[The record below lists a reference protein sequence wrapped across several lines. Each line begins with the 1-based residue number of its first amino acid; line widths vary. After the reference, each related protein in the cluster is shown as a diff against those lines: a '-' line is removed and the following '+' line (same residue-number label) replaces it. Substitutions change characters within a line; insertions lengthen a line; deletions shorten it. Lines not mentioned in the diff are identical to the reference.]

1 MQIQLLKRIKFNNF
15 PKKTNILFYEFIP
28 NKFIKIF
35 IKFRKHS
42 FIFNDRKREINI
54 FVFLSIFFS
63 YKSIK
68 IIFIENLHT
77 AYVANFIK
85 FSKAKI
91 VINYHDN
98 DYNFYRLKKYF
109 EEVYFLSYQ
118 NGARHIINDLFGN
131 KNLTNCVDN
140 KNFSADYIFTFNSV
154 INQMYKK
161 YIECRTISIGNIKN
175 NIISLNYHSVKNK
188 IIFIS
193 QFRKE
198 ALDRE
203 YYESH
208 GKKACLTKKWLE
220 AERNLLPK
228 LTNYCEK
235 KNIDLYIL
243 GTESSPNYIEKE
255 KAYYRKITQGK
266 KWKYWNS
273 HRDDFK
279 KRYLFLEKF
288 DVAISIWSTLA
299 YELFAR
305 NKKVGFFRQ
314 NIPGFKDRNFGWPA
328 HFPKKGFWHTSH
340 ISQSEVDRILNNLV
354 CIKRNE
360 WISKI
365 GTIKN
370 KIMQYDSNNNKLRNK
385 IDYLLAKHD

>member
-1 MQIQLLKRIKFNNF
+1 MKIQLLKRIIFNNF

-28 NKFIKIF
+28 NNFIKIF
-35 IKFRKHS
+35 IKFREHS
-42 FIFNDRKREINI
+42 FIFSNRKKEINFFI
-54 FVFLSIFFS
+54 FLSIFFS
-63 YKSIK
+63 YRSVK
-68 IIFIENLHT
+68 IIFIENLFT
-77 AYVANFIK
+77 AYVVNYIK

-109 EEVYFLSYQ
+109 DGVYFLSYQ

-131 KNLTNCVDN
+131 KNLTNRVDK

-175 NIISLNYHSVKNK
+175 NIISLNYHSVKSK

-203 YYESH
+203 NYESH
-208 GKKACLTKKWLE
+208 DNKVCSTKKWFE

-228 LTNYCEK
+228 LINYCEK

-243 GTESSPNYIEKE
+243 GTANSPNYVEKE

-279 KRYLFLEKF
+279 KRYQFLDKF
-288 DVAISIWSTLA
+288 DVVISVWSTLA

-314 NIPGFKDRNFGWPA
+314 NISFFKDRNFGWPA
-328 HFPKKGFWHTSH
+328 HFPKKGFWYTSYVT
-340 ISQSEVDRILNNLV
+340 QSEVDRILNNLV

-360 WISKI
+360 WISRI
-365 GTIKN
+365 CTIKN

-385 IDYLLAKHD
+385 IDYLLAKYD